1 MPLMQRLMMLI
12 APNRMRGHAGNDTRG
27 RLSARPPERRVN
39 RRTNARDGTRV
50 LIIDD
55 CEIALAEL
63 GKVFANAKYSVSQ
76 SQTSERG
83 LFKACY
89 EYPELVILDVGMP
102 GMNGFEVLKRM
113 RRDPLARRIPVILIS
128 GNPRVAEHIRQHKID
143 ADGFLGKP
151 FKRLA
156 LFKLIESML
165 DKNRVPQRSQ
175 HRSPF
180 QTPAMLKV
188 IRQHWVRH
196 RGFSTTQP

>member
-1 MPLMQRLMMLI
+1 MPLMQRLITLI
-12 APNRMRGHAGNDTRG
+12 APNRMHGHVGNDTRG

-39 RRTNARDGTRV
+39 RRMNAREGTRV

-63 GKVFANAKYSVSQ
+63 GKLFTAAKYEVSQ
-76 SQTSERG
+76 SQDSERG
-83 LFKACY
+83 LFKACF

-128 GNPRVAEHIRQHKID
+128 GNPRVAEHIRQLKID
-143 ADGFLGKP
+143 ADGFLRKP

-175 HRSPF
+175 NRAPF
-180 QTPAMLKV
+180 QTPAMLRV
-188 IRQHWVRH
+188 LRQHLVRH
-196 RGFSTTQP
+196 

>member
-1 MPLMQRLMMLI
+1 MPLMQRLITLI
-12 APNRMRGHAGNDTRG
+12 GSNHMFGHEGNDTRG
-27 RLSARPPERRVN
+27 GISRRPPERRAN
-39 RRTNARDGTRV
+39 RRMNAREGTRV

-63 GKVFANAKYSVSQ
+63 GKLFAAAKYAVSQ
-76 SQTSERG
+76 SQDSERG
-83 LFKACY
+83 LFKACF

-128 GNPRVAEHIRQHKID
+128 GNPRVAEHIRQLKID
-143 ADGFLGKP
+143 ADGFLRKP

-165 DKNRVPQRSQ
+165 DKNLVPQRSQ
-175 HRSPF
+175 NRPPF
-180 QTPAMLKV
+180 QTPAMFRV
-188 IRQHWVRH
+188 IRQHLIRH
-196 RGFSTTQP
+196 

>member
-1 MPLMQRLMMLI
+1 MPLMQRLITLI
-12 APNRMRGHAGNDTRG
+12 APNRMLGHEGNDTRSE
-27 RLSARPPERRVN
+27 RSRRPQERRVN
-39 RRTNARDGTRV
+39 RRMNAREGTRV

-63 GKVFANAKYSVSQ
+63 GKLFTAAKYAVSQ
-76 SQTSERG
+76 SQDSERG

-128 GNPRVAEHIRQHKID
+128 GNPRVAEHIRQLRID
-143 ADGFLGKP
+143 ADGFLRKP

-156 LFKLIESML
+156 LFKLIETLL
-165 DKNRVPQRSQ
+165 DKNRVPQRSNGR
-175 HRSPF
+175 HAF
-180 QTPAMLKV
+180 QAPAMLRA
-188 IRQHWVRH
+188 IRQHLIRH
-196 RGFSTTQP
+196 